1 MSDFGFRLIEGR
13 LERDLF
19 LSGTVF
25 CTEISGVRFGKR
37 IFYGCQKTGSKASH
51 SPSDQRSF
59 GFSRGDFIVLPLK
72 LISDPFSPSVTMVRR
87 AKRNIS
93 VCENFVFFKS
103 ANSYSFNIK
112 PDDFLIFSI
121 SSAALKSGMVY
132 PGSKIKGIL
141 FSAHPSI
148 EAKMKFL
155 SFGEIIASF
164 IFLHCEL

>member
-1 MSDFGFRLIEGR
+1 MVAKKPARKASPQPVGSTIFLGFRVGI
-13 LERDLF
+13 
-19 LSGTVF
+19 
-25 CTEISGVRFGKR
+25 
-37 IFYGCQKTGSKASH
+37 
-51 SPSDQRSF
+51 
-59 GFSRGDFIVLPLK
+59 FIVLPLK

-93 VCENFVFFKS
+93 VCENFVCFFKS

-112 PDDFLIFSI
+112 PDDFLIISI
-121 SSAALKSGMVY
+121 SSAALKSGMAC

-164 IFLHCEL
+164 IFFALRVIAALISFLWRLDFCAAPPWKKVIC